1 MSRLTKSKFIMSLFP
16 KDDTLAK
23 EIESWRGFADSLPAK
38 EDRKKFMKRLNDRYK
53 IVNQYAN
60 KEQVTSLSP

>member
-1 MSRLTKSKFIMSLFP
+1 MSLFP
-16 KDDTLAK
+16 KDDALAK

-38 EDRKKFMKRLNDRYK
+38 EDRKKFMKTLNDRYK

-60 KEQVTSLSP
+60 KEQ